1 MKQQTKIFFR
11 DMGVAL
17 GGLASIFLFTGAL
30 FICLL
35 LGGCTKTVYVPVE
48 NTVYS
53 TDTVYEAMVRVDSV
67 IQRDSVAVVQKGD
80 TVLITRWH
88 DRYRVRQRTD
98 TVYKAKMDSV
108 YVREPYP
115 VYKTR
120 EMSAWDKTKQGVGG
134 IAISLVSLFLL
145 YYVAVWLIK
154 KRKR

>member
-11 DMGVAL
+11 DIGVVF

-30 FICLL
+30 LICLL

-48 NTVYS
+48 DTVTR
-53 TDTVYEAMVRVDSV
+53 TDTVYEAVVRVDSV
-67 IQRDSVAVVQKGD
+67 IQHDSVAVVQRGD
-80 TVLITRWH
+80 TVLITRYC
-88 DRYRVRQRTD
+88 DRYKVKQRTD
-98 TVYKAKMDSV
+98 TVYQLQIASEVK
-108 YVREPYP
+108 REPYP

-120 EMSAWDKTKQGVGG
+120 EMSAWDKAKQGVGG